1 MTAQQQQQQQRQQR
15 QQQQRQQQQ
24 RQQQQQQQQQ
34 QRQQNQRV
42 PPHASKGGSVTGM
55 PLEYYGKD
63 SGNYFSAQ
71 EVSGLYSRPYSNLPA
86 GFSRGG
92 IYATFPGRLAG
103 GDPNSLGGVTHAK
116 TPKMPPKPKPVKDTS
131 KETKGKGKTDATKKP
146 KLSPSKTSKKSPVKK
161 VANKA

>member
-1 MTAQQQQQQQRQQR
+1 MTAQKQQQQQQQ
-15 QQQQRQQQQ
+15 QQQQ

-34 QRQQNQRV
+34 QRQQCQQNQRV

-103 GDPNSLGGVTHAK
+103 GGSQLARWCYTCQDAEDA
-116 TPKMPPKPKPVKDTS
+116 KDTN
-131 KETKGKGKTDATKKP
+131 TKTQTCQGH
-146 KLSPSKTSKKSPVKK
+146 
-161 VANKA
+161 